1 MTIFDPLGL
10 VFMLSEKS
18 IMRET
23 LGILIQSFRQ
33 YIKIEIT
40 LPEAP

>member
-1 MTIFDPLGL
+1 MTVFDPLGL

-23 LGILIQSFRQ
+23 FILLSILSHLWFL
-33 YIKIEIT
+33 KLT
-40 LPEAP
+40 